1 MALDFIVKLPSSREP
16 LTRATYD
23 SILVIGDDLTKISHF
38 ILWKEKATVEDL
50 AYVFTRHVIS
60 QHGIPEIIKSDRGS
74 VFTSQFWQS
83 FMDLTGTHQKLSTV
97 YHP

>member
-1 MALDFIVKLPSSREP
+1 MALDFIVKLPSSREL
-16 LTRATYD
+16 LTRTIYD
-23 SILVIGDDLTKISHF
+23 LILVIGDDLTKMSHF

-60 QHGIPEIIKSDRGS
+60 QHGILEIIKSDRGS
-74 VFTSQFWQS
+74 VFTSQFWQL